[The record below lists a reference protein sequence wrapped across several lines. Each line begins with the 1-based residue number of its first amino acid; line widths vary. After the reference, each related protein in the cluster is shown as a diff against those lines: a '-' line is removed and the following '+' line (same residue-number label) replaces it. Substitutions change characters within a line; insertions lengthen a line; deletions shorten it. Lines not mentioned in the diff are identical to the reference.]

1 MLGAAPGAPMSPP
14 TMTTPQN
21 SMSFGDHLE
30 ELRRRL
36 LLSIA
41 GILPVLVVCL
51 VFGQSIL
58 RFLTGPVERQL
69 LRSGQ
74 AATMQAVSPIET
86 FAAYIK
92 ISIVATIL
100 IGVPWILWQLWL
112 FVAPGLY
119 AHERRFAYFLIPLS
133 TALTALAGV
142 FLYKVMLPIILFF
155 LITFGAG
162 LSRPDA
168 PVMPLPEG
176 AALAHVAILSA
187 DPPDPDPGSMWV
199 LEPTRQLRVHVRD
212 GMTLTLPMTSGGLI
226 AQQYRIS
233 DYIDLVFT
241 LGIAFAIAFQTP
253 VVVMLLSWVG
263 LVDPRALGRKRRHV
277 ILGCTI
283 AAAII
288 TPTGDPV
295 TLALLTIPL
304 YLLFE
309 LGLLLAYRVPAR
321 AVASG
326 FGREAHETDADTDDE
341 APR

>member
-1 MLGAAPGAPMSPP
+1 
-14 TMTTPQN
+14 MTTNEP

-36 LLSIA
+36 LFALIGIA
-41 GILPVLVVCL
+41 PILIVCL
-51 VFGQSIL
+51 LFGQSIL

-86 FAAYIK
+86 FGSYIK
-92 ISIVATIL
+92 VSVVATLL

-133 TALTALAGV
+133 AALTAIAGV

-155 LITFGAG
+155 LITFGVG
-162 LSRPDA
+162 SSRPDA
-168 PVMPLPEG
+168 PVAPLPEG
-176 AALAHVAILSA
+176 VTPAHVAVLAA
-187 DPPDPDPGSMWV
+187 DPTDPEPGAMWV
-199 LEPTRQLRVHVRD
+199 LEPTRQLRVHVRE
-212 GMTLTLPMTSGGLI
+212 GMTLALPMTSGGLI
-226 AQQYRIS
+226 SQQYRIS
-233 DYIDLVFT
+233 EYVDLVFT
-241 LGIAFAIAFQTP
+241 LGIAFALAFQTP

-263 LVDPRALGRKRRHV
+263 IVDPRALAKKRRHV

-295 TLALLTIPL
+295 TLALLTVPL

-326 FGREAHETDADTDDE
+326 FGREGHATDGDTDDE
-341 APR
+341 GRR